1 MTEAGGSREP
11 KIDKWLKKKK
21 YKIWIEIGIDD
32 IVYRAISISSIE
44 IYLYILLLYYR
55 YTILYTIVYTIYYI
69 ISIYVYRWYTDI
81 SMEES
86 RRETFIAMQIY
97 PKKQE
102 RSEINYLTL
111 YLKEVEKEHI

>member
-1 MTEAGGSREP
+1 MTQE
-11 KIDKWLKKKK
+11 KKK

-32 IVYRAISISSIE
+32 IVYRDISISSIE

-69 ISIYVYRWYTDI
+69 ISIYIYRWYIYVYRWYTDI

-102 RSEINYLTL
+102 KSEINYLTL